1 MTVCATQAQTANDSV
16 RIKLQTTAGADIAID
31 GDWSST
37 NIMYT
42 KVATGQHNVTVRY
55 GSLFEKNYP
64 IEVSTTGNTEFS
76 FLIEGEANISSMPK
90 ATIIMDGIPQ
100 GLTPQTLKI
109 VGTHNIKIKGDE
121 KEYFDISD
129 QITINP
135 FETKNFSY
143 TLKKRPPRLY
153 GMVIANYTGCKAS
166 GATLAL
172 CRNWGAYLRIANAG
186 GEFGQD
192 EGYPK
197 PYYKDGYYGTGI
209 YKKKKQTYEQIIDT
223 DNEEPNYSTERCISG
238 AKGVA
243 GDIGIIVKYKALLLQ
258 VGYASILTGKFGD
271 TKWHHD
277 PYIGLGISIH
287 KNKKRN

>member
-1 MTVCATQAQTANDSV
+1 
-16 RIKLQTTAGADIAID
+16 
-31 GDWSST
+31 
-37 NIMYT
+37 
-42 KVATGQHNVTVRY
+42 
-55 GSLFEKNYP
+55 
-64 IEVSTTGNTEFS
+64 
-76 FLIEGEANISSMPK
+76 
-90 ATIIMDGIPQ
+90 MDGIPQ

-135 FETKNFSY
+135 FEKKDFSY

-153 GMVIANYTGCKAS
+153 GMVIANYTGCNAF

-186 GEFGQD
+186 GDFGID
-192 EGYPK
+192 SEGYPE

-209 YKKKKQTYEQIIDT
+209 YKKKDPAYATVTAGVMKRCHKYLFAYIGAGYGQYVQKYEQTKELDG
-223 DNEEPNYSTERCISG
+223 TEFSYNHERYVSG